1 MNVSKRSDQVFQLS
15 LTEIAFTIAFI
26 LLLLLG
32 YLVMRESE
40 AKKKAEEALA
50 KVQDLGAAQQAFDQA
65 SARLQQDL
73 AGAGATDPN
82 EIISRLVAEAK
93 AATERDRLQVRVK
106 DLEAQIS
113 ALAEVKQTVAD
124 ATEDAGKKEAV
135 ERVVSALALQAQAE
149 KAIEAAKDAA
159 SAPVSQ
165 PESAPQRPRAYA
177 PTALAQGKSASEGN
191 KRPAQ
196 RRPSAEETQAEVQ
209 KALQVTAAVDRALRE
224 AGAKPLPEGKEAE
237 TVAGMV
243 RAAQSL
249 RGLEG
254 SGKGVEDVVKENSNL
269 RGQLAFIRN
278 QLNASAFGRGVEH
291 LPCWTEGDRKIEYL
305 FNIELRPRVAII
317 TPAWPERRRE
327 DAAKLPNVSD
337 LTSGPVSFDRFR
349 TAARPILELSKR
361 QDPECRHFVVI
372 NNTIESRPE
381 ADQARWMVEE
391 FFYKREAR
399 K

>member
-40 AKKKAEEALA
+40 AKKKAEGALV

-65 SARLQQDL
+65 SARLQQGL
-73 AGAGATDPN
+73 AGAGATNPD
-82 EIISRLVAEAK
+82 EIISRLVAESK
-93 AATERDRLQVRVK
+93 AAAERDRLQVKVQ

-113 ALAEVKQTVAD
+113 ALSEVKQTVAD
-124 ATEDAGKKEAV
+124 ATKDAGKKETV

-149 KAIEAAKDAA
+149 KAIEAAKAAA

-165 PESAPQRPRAYA
+165 PASAPPPAAASA
-177 PTALAQGKSASEGN
+177 PTAQAQGKSASEGN
-191 KRPAQ
+191 KGPAQ
-196 RRPSAEETQAEVQ
+196 TRPSADEIQAEV
-209 KALQVTAAVDRALRE
+209 KKSLQVTAAVDRALRE
-224 AGAKPLPEGKEAE
+224 AGANPLPAGKEAE
-237 TVAGMV
+237 TVAVMV

-254 SGKGVEDVVKENSNL
+254 PGKGVEAVLKENADL
-269 RGQLAFIRN
+269 RGQMANMRN
-278 QLNASAFGRGVEH
+278 RFNAVGRGLDH
-291 LPCWTEGDRKIEYL
+291 PPCWADEAGNIEYL
-305 FNIELRPRVAII
+305 FNVELRQGVAIV
-317 TPAWPERRRE
+317 TPAWPERRRQ
-327 DAAKLPNVSD
+327 DAEKLPGVAE
-337 LTSGPVSFDRFR
+337 LTAAPVNAERFR
-349 TAARPILELSKR
+349 TASRPILDISKR
-361 QDPECRHFVVI
+361 QDPECRHFVVL
-372 NNTIESRPE
+372 NNTIESRRE

>member
-65 SARLQQDL
+65 SARLQQGL

-82 EIISRLVAEAK
+82 EIISRLFAEAK
-93 AATERDRLQVRVK
+93 AAAERDRLQVRVK

-113 ALAEVKQTVAD
+113 ALAEVKQTLAD
-124 ATEDAGKKEAV
+124 ATRDAGKKEAV

-165 PESAPQRPRAYA
+165 PASAPPPPRASA
-177 PTALAQGKSASEGN
+177 PTALAQGKSASEGD

-196 RRPSAEETQAEVQ
+196 RRPSAEDTQAEVQ
-209 KALQVTAAVDRALRE
+209 KSLQVTAAVDRALRE
-224 AGAKPLPEGKEAE
+224 AGANPLPAGKEAE

-249 RGLEG
+249 RGLEA
-254 SGKGVEDVVKENSNL
+254 SGKGVEAVLKENADL
-269 RGQLAFIRN
+269 RGQMANMRN
-278 QLNASAFGRGVEH
+278 RFNAVGRGLDH
-291 LPCWTEGDRKIEYL
+291 PPCWADEAGNIEYL
-305 FNIELRPRVAII
+305 FNVELRQGVAIV
-317 TPAWPERRRE
+317 TPAWPERRRQ
-327 DAAKLPNVSD
+327 DAERLPGVAELIGAPANVE
-337 LTSGPVSFDRFR
+337 RFR
-349 TAARPILELSKR
+349 TSARPILDISKR
-361 QDPECRHFVVI
+361 QDPECRHFVVL
-372 NNTIESRPE
+372 NNTIESRRD

-399 K
+399 R